1 MTTRLLENA
10 EMSIIQKA
18 ERKVIVDTDDIKD
31 SDHAQVTGKI
41 ISLEL
46 EFLSEKIV
54 CTKRKGNVEQS
65 DEELVICNS
74 CNTMITED
82 SCKKLGNV
90 ILTAIV
96 NGYRSSCARACCP
109 LNFANFLR
117 TPFLQNTSGRLRLW
131 TENSF

>member
-1 MTTRLLENA
+1 MTTRLLENT
-10 EMSIIQKA
+10 EMSTIQKA

-90 ILTAIV
+90 IFTAIV
-96 NGYRSSCARACCP
+96 NGYRSSCARVCCP

-117 TPFLQNTSGRLRLW
+117 TPFLQNTSGRLDRK
-131 TENSF
+131 